1 MQSTAIARN
10 MEAFGDSPHYDA
22 ASKKLMSFKDVVAWI
37 LKLNTKEFADYD
49 VSFIASNC
57 ISEVSVSEEA
67 VHQDEPDRSET
78 LGGNERVTLL
88 NSESKST
95 SEGTVYYDIRLR
107 ARIPRDKRDVFLFIN
122 IEIQNEDKEKYSL
135 VTRGLYYCARM
146 VS

>member
-1 MQSTAIARN
+1 MKSTAIARS

-67 VHQDEPDRSET
+67 VHQDEPDRSEA
-78 LGGNERVTLL
+78 LSGNERVTLL

-95 SEGTVYYDIRLR
+95 TEGTVYYDIRLR
-107 ARIPRDKRDVFLFIN
+107 ANIPGEKSDVFLFIN
-122 IEIQNEDKEKYSL
+122 NVHNLSQQPNS
-135 VTRGLYYCARM
+135 CACC
-146 VS
+146 

>member
-1 MQSTAIARN
+1 
-10 MEAFGDSPHYDA
+10 
-22 ASKKLMSFKDVVAWI
+22 MSFKDVVAWI

-88 NSESKST
+88 NSEAKST
-95 SEGTVYYDIRLR
+95 NEGTVYYDIRLR
-107 ARIPRDKRDVFLFIN
+107 ANILGEKNDVFLFIN

-146 VS
+146 IS

>member
-1 MQSTAIARN
+1 

-22 ASKKLMSFKDVVAWI
+22 ASKKLISFKDVVAWI

-78 LGGNERVTLL
+78 LNGNERVTLL

-95 SEGTVYYDIRLR
+95 
-107 ARIPRDKRDVFLFIN
+107 N
-122 IEIQNEDKEKYSL
+122 
-135 VTRGLYYCARM
+135 
-146 VS
+146 

>member
-1 MQSTAIARN
+1 MQSTAIARS

-22 ASKKLMSFKDVVAWI
+22 ASKKLISFKDVVAWI

-67 VHQDEPDRSET
+67 VHQDEPDRT
-78 LGGNERVTLL
+78 LNGDERVTLM
-88 NSESKST
+88 NSEST
-95 SEGTVYYDIRLR
+95 SSSDGTVYYDLRLM
-107 ARIPRDKRDVFLFIN
+107 AKVPGEDGEVCIFIN
-122 IEIQNEDKEKYSL
+122 IEIQNDDKEKYSL

-146 VS
+146 IS

>member
-1 MQSTAIARN
+1 MVIFWLKS
-10 MEAFGDSPHYDA
+10 
-22 ASKKLMSFKDVVAWI
+22 VVS
-37 LKLNTKEFADYD
+37 NT
-49 VSFIASNC
+49 NC

-88 NSESKST
+88 NSEAKST
-95 SEGTVYYDIRLR
+95 NEGTVYYDIRLR
-107 ARIPRDKRDVFLFIN
+107 ANIPGGKSDVFLFIN

-146 VS
+146 IS